1 MWPQKSFLTTGKSI
15 PHWGKVRNTRFSQN
29 PLTSHFLNH
38 CGMNV
43 LTKDS
48 SIPLSPPSVCFV
60 RLVLPPCH
68 ISQEA
73 DPFPKRSFPRRLGWE
88 QWLQELFEVAY
99 SEWDR
104 WFWVTILLTLA
115 TIGRAPAL
123 EIMLWK
129 NIFIMVKEATHFLC
143 QVLLIAKNITAA
155 IFQYLCVIKI
165 FFPLHWDGLKLND
178 GL

>member
-1 MWPQKSFLTTGKSI
+1 M
-15 PHWGKVRNTRFSQN
+15 
-29 PLTSHFLNH
+29 
-38 CGMNV
+38 
-43 LTKDS
+43 
-48 SIPLSPPSVCFV
+48 
-60 RLVLPPCH
+60 
-68 ISQEA
+68 
-73 DPFPKRSFPRRLGWE
+73 GWE

-99 SEWDR
+99 SR
-104 WFWVTILLTLA
+104 WILGHIFLTLA

-165 FFPLHWDGLKLND
+165 FFPTSGQPNTLWPDQIIKSVHQLVKVNI
-178 GL
+178 

>member
-1 MWPQKSFLTTGKSI
+1 M
-15 PHWGKVRNTRFSQN
+15 
-29 PLTSHFLNH
+29 
-38 CGMNV
+38 
-43 LTKDS
+43 
-48 SIPLSPPSVCFV
+48 
-60 RLVLPPCH
+60 
-68 ISQEA
+68 
-73 DPFPKRSFPRRLGWE
+73 GWE

-99 SEWDR
+99 SR
-104 WFWVTILLTLA
+104 WILGHIFLTLA

-129 NIFIMVKEATHFLC
+129 NIFIMGKEAMHFLC

-178 GL
+178 GV